1 MTKKLIC
8 FFQEI
13 GIKDV
18 SLVGGKNASLGEM
31 IRELGSKINIPDG
44 FATTSFFYWRF
55 VKETGLF
62 DQIKNILKDLDTH
75 QIKNLQARG
84 KKIRE
89 LILKTPLPKD
99 LEKEIIKAYHR
110 LSQKYQINLLAGGLD
125 VAVRSSA
132 TAEDLPGASFAGQQ
146 ESFLNI
152 RGEKAL
158 LKAVKECIA
167 SLFNDRAISY
177 RQDMGFDHLKVAL
190 SVGVQKMVR
199 SDLAGAGVMFSCDTE
214 SGFPDVVLITAAY
227 GLGESVVK
235 GSVNTDQYFVFETT
249 LKKGFKPILEKKL
262 GEKASKLIYSQKG
275 GIKKLLVAKED
286 QNKFVLTD
294 QEILTL
300 ARWSCLIEDH
310 YQKPM
315 DIEWAKD
322 GRDNQLYIVQARPET
337 VTSKRN
343 LNFIEIYK
351 INKPEKIKILAQG
364 LSVGDKIGQGS
375 VRVIHGVKEIHQFK
389 KGEVLVTTATNP
401 DWEPIMKIASAI
413 ITEKGS
419 RTCHAAIV
427 SREMG
432 IPCIVGVNQATKILK
447 NNQKITISC
456 AEGENGFIYQGL
468 IPFEI
473 KRINLK
479 KIVKP
484 KTKIMLN
491 LGEPDQAFAL
501 SFLPVEG
508 IGLAREEFIINN
520 YIKIHPLALLNYKK
534 LSGQL
539 KKQID
544 LLTAGWSDKKQFFI
558 DNLAYGIG
566 KLAAAFYPKDVIV
579 RFSDFKTNE
588 YANLIG
594 GQLYEPKESNPMLGW
609 RGASRYYDP
618 KHKDAFAL
626 ECLAIKKIREEF
638 GLDNVKVMVPFCRT
652 VEEGQKVLAIIDSFG
667 LRSRQ
672 PSVVSRQLKSLA
684 VYVMAE
690 IPSNVILAKEFAKIF
705 DGFSIGSNDL
715 TQLTLGLDRDSE
727 LIAHI
732 FDERNEAIKILIKQ
746 LIKTARQYKRK
757 VGICGDAPSSF
768 PDFAK
773 FLVEAGIDSI
783 SLTSDAVI
791 KTTLE
796 ILKAEKRK

>member
-1 MTKKLIC
+1 MKKKLILR
-8 FFQEI
+8 FDQVTIE
-13 GIKDV
+13 DV
-18 SLVGGKNASLGEM
+18 GSVGGKNASLGEM
-31 IRELGSKINIPDG
+31 IKKLGSEMNVSDG

-55 VKETGLF
+55 VKEAGLF
-62 DQIKNILKDLDTH
+62 DKIEEILKDLDTH
-75 QIKNLQARG
+75 NIKNLQARG
-84 KKIRE
+84 KKVRN
-89 LILKTPLPKD
+89 LILKAKFPID
-99 LEKEIIKAYHR
+99 LEKEVVRAYHD
-110 LSQKYQINLLAGGLD
+110 LSKKYRIDPSAGGLD

-249 LKKGFKPILEKKL
+249 LKKGFEPILEKKL
-262 GEKASKLIYSQKG
+262 GEKASKLIYSQRG
-275 GIKKLLVAKED
+275 GIKKLLVAKKD

-351 INKPEKIKILAQG
+351 INKPERIKILAQG

-375 VRVIHGVKEIHQFK
+375 VRVIHGVEEIHQFK
-389 KGEVLVTTATNP
+389 KGEILVTIATNP

-468 IPFEI
+468 IPFRI
-473 KRINLK
+473 KKINLK

-491 LGEPDQAFAL
+491 LGEPDQGFAL

-539 KKQID
+539 KKRID
-544 LLTAGWSDKKQFFI
+544 FLTAGWSDKKQFFI
-558 DNLAYGIG
+558 DNLAHGIS
-566 KLAAAFYPKDVIV
+566 KLAAAFYPKDVVV

-609 RGASRYYDP
+609 RGASRYYDL
-618 KHKDAFAL
+618 KYKDAFAL

-638 GLDNVKVMVPFCRT
+638 GLDNVKVMIPFCRT

-667 LRSRQ
+667 LRKKIKN
-672 PSVVSRQLKSLA
+672 LKPLE

-690 IPSNVILAKEFAKIF
+690 IPSNVILAEEFAKIF

-746 LIKTARQYKRK
+746 LIKIARQYKRK

>member
-1 MTKKLIC
+1 M
-8 FFQEI
+8 
-13 GIKDV
+13 
-18 SLVGGKNASLGEM
+18 
-31 IRELGSKINIPDG
+31 
-44 FATTSFFYWRF
+44 
-55 VKETGLF
+55 
-62 DQIKNILKDLDTH
+62 
-75 QIKNLQARG
+75 
-84 KKIRE
+84 
-89 LILKTPLPKD
+89 
-99 LEKEIIKAYHR
+99 
-110 LSQKYQINLLAGGLD
+110 
-125 VAVRSSA
+125 
-132 TAEDLPGASFAGQQ
+132 
-146 ESFLNI
+146 
-152 RGEKAL
+152 
-158 LKAVKECIA
+158 
-167 SLFNDRAISY
+167 
-177 RQDMGFDHLKVAL
+177 
-190 SVGVQKMVR
+190 
-199 SDLAGAGVMFSCDTE
+199 
-214 SGFPDVVLITAAY
+214 
-227 GLGESVVK
+227 
-235 GSVNTDQYFVFETT
+235 
-249 LKKGFKPILEKKL
+249 
-262 GEKASKLIYSQKG
+262 
-275 GIKKLLVAKED
+275 
-286 QNKFVLTD
+286 
-294 QEILTL
+294 
-300 ARWSCLIEDH
+300 
-310 YQKPM
+310 
-315 DIEWAKD
+315 
-322 GRDNQLYIVQARPET
+322 
-337 VTSKRN
+337 
-343 LNFIEIYK
+343 
-351 INKPEKIKILAQG
+351 
-364 LSVGDKIGQGS
+364 SVGDKIGQGS
-375 VRVIHGVKEIHQFK
+375 VRVIHGVEEIHQFK
-389 KGEVLVTTATNP
+389 KGEILVTIATNP

-468 IPFEI
+468 IPFRI
-473 KRINLK
+473 KKINLK

-491 LGEPDQAFAL
+491 LGEPDQGFAL

-539 KKQID
+539 KKRID
-544 LLTAGWSDKKQFFI
+544 FLTAGWSDKKQFFI
-558 DNLAYGIG
+558 DNLAHGIS
-566 KLAAAFYPKDVIV
+566 KLAAAFYPKDVVV

-609 RGASRYYDP
+609 RGASRYYDL
-618 KHKDAFAL
+618 KYKDAFAL

-638 GLDNVKVMVPFCRT
+638 GLDNVKVMIPFCRT

-667 LRSRQ
+667 LRKKIKN
-672 PSVVSRQLKSLA
+672 LKPLE

-690 IPSNVILAKEFAKIF
+690 IPSNVILAEEFAKIF

-746 LIKTARQYKRK
+746 LIKIARQYKRK